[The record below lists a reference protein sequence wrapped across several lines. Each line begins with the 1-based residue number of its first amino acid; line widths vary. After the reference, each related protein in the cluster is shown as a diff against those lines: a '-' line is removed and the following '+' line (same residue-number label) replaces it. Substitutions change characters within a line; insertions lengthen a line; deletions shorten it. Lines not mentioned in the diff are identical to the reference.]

1 MASVRA
7 IGSKDVR
14 HCDEKMGTFTYPYL
28 APHRNHSFPHPA
40 AITSSLRVTYL
51 QSSQTL
57 LTEEFLSDLLPKDLD
72 SFQLGG
78 YWGEESP

>member
-7 IGSKDVR
+7 IGFKDVR
-14 HCDEKMGTFTYPYL
+14 HCDEKMGTFAYPYL
-28 APHRNHSFPHPA
+28 APHRNHASPHPA
-40 AITSSLRVTYL
+40 AVTSSLTVTYL

-72 SFQLGG
+72 S
-78 YWGEESP
+78 S